1 MSSKSR
7 MLALVGAGLLAALAP
22 NASQAQAPPQ
32 ESVSSPVAGGRVETL
47 MREGWEIAGF
57 VAASDIRTLIL
68 LRHGSHP
75 WLVQC
80 SVLIDVTRS
89 PRQIVACYEIR

>member
-1 MSSKSR
+1 MC
-7 MLALVGAGLLAALAP
+7 LVNPLVGGPAAWAQTGGQTPAPTTVSGEGRIEALLKDGW
-22 NASQAQAPPQ
+22 
-32 ESVSSPVAGGRVETL
+32 EVAGY
-47 MREGWEIAGF
+47 

-68 LRHGSHP
+68 FRHKANA

-89 PRQIVACYEIR
+89 PRQIVNCYEVR